1 MLIKPFIVVSGPTAS
16 GKSAIG
22 VEIAQKI
29 NGAVINADS
38 LQLFKDLS
46 LLTAQP
52 QTADMFGVQH
62 YLYGILEAHTQP
74 TAGIWLDVALLHL
87 NKIWQE
93 GKTPILVGGTGLY
106 IMALL
111 KGLSKIPPISENTKQ
126 KVHALYTCHEDFYA
140 HVIARDPLIKNF
152 YHPNDHKRLIR
163 ALEVFLETDQSIVLH
178 FKTQE
183 ENMLNQYAYK
193 IYVKP
198 DRDTLYD
205 RIHKRFHIMINNGAI
220 EQVEAFLK
228 NNQHAKQSPVFN
240 ALGAQEISQYIE
252 GTISFDSMTE
262 LAIQK
267 TRNYAKRQ
275 YTWFN
280 NQIEHH
286 DTIEN
291 TMTVNDEKIT
301 AFLKMEPLSPKGVSV

>member
-16 GKSAIG
+16 GKSALG
-22 VEIAQKI
+22 VDIAQKI
-29 NGAVINADS
+29 NGAVVNADS
-38 LQLFKDLS
+38 LQLFKDLP

-52 QTADMFGVQH
+52 QTPEMLGVQH
-62 YLYGILEAHTQP
+62 YLYGLLEAHIQP
-74 TAGIWLDVALLHL
+74 TAGIWLDAALLSL

-93 GKTPILVGGTGLY
+93 GKTPVLVGGTGLY

-111 KGLSKIPPISENTKQ
+111 KGLSQIPPISAQTKAR
-126 KVHALYTCHEDFYA
+126 VNALYNRHDDFYA
-140 HVIARDPLIKNF
+140 QVIAYDPLIKDF

-163 ALEVFLETDQSIVLH
+163 ALEVFLETNKSVVLH
-178 FKTQE
+178 FKEQQE
-183 ENMLNQYAYK
+183 NGLDRYAYK
-193 IYVKP
+193 IYLKP

-205 RIHKRFHIMINNGAI
+205 RIHKRFNIMINNGAI

-228 NNQHAKQSPVFN
+228 NNHNAKQSPVFN
-240 ALGAQEISQYIE
+240 ALGAREIAQYIE
-252 GTISFDSMTE
+252 GIISYDSMTE

-280 NQIEHH
+280 NQIKHH
-286 DTIEN
+286 DIIESIGKLN
-291 TMTVNDEKIT
+291 YDNGIIKFTRILE
-301 AFLKMEPLSPKGVSV
+301 S